1 MPASRSRRA
10 TAAPALLFLAM
21 IVGGCA
27 QDVCA
32 TRPSVPG
39 DVVGCGGHWD
49 QIYRQIRYPSS
60 PGG

>member
-1 MPASRSRRA
+1 
-10 TAAPALLFLAM
+10 M